1 VASPVLDQQ
10 HGCCALTR
18 GPDRLAMCTRTEIGV
33 YALLKRLPRPRDP
46 EYCDQ
51 LRRSARSAPRLIAEG
66 FGRYLP
72 ADFSKYLRY
81 ANGELKETYDALR
94 DGVDSGYFT
103 NDDILPLERL
113 SKRASK
119 ASTNLVAYLAS
130 AKPPNEPREPK
141 KRAGSKNPKERK
153 DRRSARTRRN
163 PRNPPNPR
171 TGLPEPP
178 APPEPPEPVVG
189 APCTTPSCS
198 IASSS

>member
-1 VASPVLDQQ
+1 MAAARSHEDLIAWQRA
-10 HGCCALTR
+10 HELK
-18 GPDRLAMCTRTEIGV
+18 IGV

-103 NDDILPLERL
+103 DDDILPLQRL

-119 ASTNLVAYLAS
+119 ASTNLIAYLAS
-130 AKPPNEPREPK
+130 APNPP
-141 KRAGSKNPKERK
+141 
-153 DRRSARTRRN
+153 
-163 PRNPPNPR
+163 NPPNPR
-171 TGLPEPP
+171 TGPPEPP

-189 APCTTPSCS
+189 SPCTTPPCS